1 MVMLDKV
8 LKTSSTQSIK
18 HASYKTI
25 DIDSGPAKYNNWTW
39 SKILQWLLKAQEQGN
54 K

>member
-18 HASYKTI
+18 YASCKTI
-25 DIDSGPAKYNNWTW
+25 DIDSGTAKYNNWTW
-39 SKILQWLLKAQEQGN
+39 SKIFQGLLKAQEQEN